1 MKAGMPFALLC
12 SLSLVGCERPA
23 QVASDAPTSPVAE
36 TNAMATPSAVI
47 DPAKAALICKA
58 GIAKLFQQPAASMK
72 AVPMAGGIVRV
83 SYRRSSDNTL
93 WTNDCRVEGDRIVW
107 RAVDVSPGSGPGRW
121 RDDPADGALTYKVDG
136 DHIDVAET
144 F

>member
-1 MKAGMPFALLC
+1 MRAGMPFALLC
-12 SLSLVGCERPA
+12 SLSLVGCERPT
-23 QVASDAPTSPVAE
+23 QVASDAPTSRVAE

-58 GIAKLFQQPAASMK
+58 GIAKLFQQPATSMK
-72 AVPMAGGIVRV
+72 AAPMVGGIIRV

-93 WTNDCRVEGDRIVW
+93 WTNDCRLEGNRILW
-107 RAVDVSPGSGPGRW
+107 RAVDINPGSGPCRW
-121 RDDPADGALTYKVDG
+121 RDDPVDG
-136 DHIDVAET
+136 RVTYSVKGDEIIVEET